1 MEKPRLTLQQGREV
15 RRLRA
20 KGLKLWEV
28 AATIG
33 CSRATVTRVLAG
45 PGNLESRQFEWMPGP
60 LRLSVAELEEISLGL
75 KGGESLGSVAR
86 PRRSAE
92 KSRTTAAVGTT
103 GPCGR
108 TMEHMNE
115 RVSRR
120 RASSAPGHCAIRSPR
135 GCKRGGRQRRSR
147 DGSGSSSRRTRACT

>member
-60 LRLSVAELEEISLGL
+60 LRLSVAERAFSCSI
-75 KGGESLGSVAR
+75 
-86 PRRSAE
+86 
-92 KSRTTAAVGTT
+92 AAWL
-103 GPCGR
+103 PCGR
-108 TMEHMNE
+108 V
-115 RVSRR
+115 RVDPPILNALHRSFAPVRR
-120 RASSAPGHCAIRSPR
+120 RAGGDQPR
-135 GCKRGGRQRRSR
+135 FEGR
-147 DGSGSSSRRTRACT
+147 